1 MSREPT
7 LSLPEAEEQLQRT
20 IREHSQQDQHR
31 LLAQT
36 DDAKVLV
43 TCRAALSVAGGD
55 LTSRANT

>member
-20 IREHSQQDQHR
+20 IREHSQHDQHR

-43 TCRAALSVAGGD
+43 TCRASRCQWQVA
-55 LTSRANT
+55 T